1 MVIAHLLS
9 SLQIGGQE
17 RVALELAALQRR
29 AGHDVTVVSLAPPP
43 DGPLAEAF
51 RARDVKVERVAR
63 GGAGNF
69 GVGVDLTLT
78 PRLVAFLRQRRF
90 GVVHTHNRMPLI
102 YGAPAARVA
111 GAVVVHTRHGPGRGK
126 PREQWLRRAA
136 GRFLHAYV
144 AVSPELATLARE
156 LGDCADAKLSVIENG
171 IDLERFRRDDDARRA
186 TRAALGIPADAWVV
200 GSVGRLAVEKN
211 YPLLVRAMEPEL
223 RRGARLVIVGDGV
236 AADAIRAEAARLGVS
251 DAVILPGAT
260 NDTAPYYAAL
270 DVFALSSDMEG
281 LPLVSLEAMS
291 AGLPVV
297 STAVGGL
304 PNLLTDGQTG
314 YLVPKGDADAMS
326 ARFAALRA
334 DPAGA
339 AAVGERGRAHARAR
353 YAREV
358 MTERYLALYARC
370 GARA

>member
-17 RVALELAALQRR
+17 RVALELAALQTR

-43 DGPLAEAF
+43 DGPLADAF
-51 RARDVKVERVAR
+51 RERNVQVAR
-63 GGAGNF
+63 VSRSGAGNF
-69 GVGVDLTLT
+69 GVGIDLTLT

-90 GVVHTHNRMPLI
+90 NVVHTHNRMPLI
-102 YGAPAARVA
+102 YGAPAGRVA

-144 AVSPELATLARE
+144 AVSPELATLARQ
-156 LGDCADAKLSVIENG
+156 LGDCADTKLSVIENG
-171 IDLERFRRDDDARRA
+171 IDLERFRRDDEARRR
-186 TRAALGIPADAWVV
+186 TRAALGIPQDAWVV

-223 RRGARLVIVGDGV
+223 RKGARLVIVGDG
-236 AADAIRAEAARLGVS
+236 ASADAIRAEAAARGVS

-260 NDTAPYYAAL
+260 SDTAPYYAAF
-270 DVFALSSDMEG
+270 DVFALSSDLEG

-291 AGLPVV
+291 AALPVV

-304 PNLLTDGQTG
+304 PGLITDGQTG
-314 YLVPKGDADAMS
+314 YLVPKGDAAALS

-334 DPAGA
+334 DPAAA
-339 AAVGERGRAHARAR
+339 AAVGARGQAHARAR